1 MPEPA
6 ASLPELVLRRLAI
19 SEQVAAAK
27 FGAGRPVDDPVREQ
41 RELARVRVLARERGL
56 DPGFAA
62 GFLSDQIA
70 ASKQV
75 QHRLFAHWTARP
87 GDRPGGGPD
96 LSVLRAELD
105 GLTVAL
111 LDRLAA
117 TGPEPLAVPETPD
130 ELKQEPLRTAFRTLT
145 RQRPAPGASGNGP

>member
-1 MPEPA
+1 MPGPD
-6 ASLPELVLRRLAI
+6 ASLPDLVLRRLAI

-41 RELARVRVLARERGL
+41 RELARVRVLAREIGL
-56 DPGFAA
+56 DPELAA

-75 QHRLFAHWTARP
+75 QHRLFTHWSAHP
-87 GDRPGGGPD
+87 GDLPEGGPD

-117 TGPEPLAVPETPD
+117 TGSAALEPPESPD
-130 ELKQEPLRTAFRTLT
+130 ELQEPLRTAFRTLA
-145 RQRPAPGASGNGP
+145 RQRPAPGGSGNGP

>member
-1 MPEPA
+1 MTEIA
-6 ASLPELVLRRLAI
+6 GSLPELVLRRLAI

-27 FGAGRPVDDPVREQ
+27 FGAGRAVDDPVREQ
-41 RELARVRVLARERGL
+41 RELARVRDLAREIGL
-56 DPGFAA
+56 DPDLAA
-62 GFLSDQIA
+62 GFLADQIA

-75 QHRLFAHWTARP
+75 QRRLFAHWTEQP
-87 GDRPGGGPD
+87 GDRPEGGPD

-117 TGPEPLAVPETPD
+117 TGPEPLEPPETPD
-130 ELKQEPLRTAFRTLT
+130 ALKQEPLRTAFRTLA
-145 RQRPAPGASGNGP
+145 RQRPAPGGSGNGP

>member
-1 MPEPA
+1 MPEPD

-27 FGAGRPVDDPVREQ
+27 FGAGRAVDDPVREQ
-41 RELARVRVLARERGL
+41 RELARVRALAREIGL
-56 DPGFAA
+56 DPDLAA
-62 GFLSDQIA
+62 GVLADQIA

-75 QHRLFAHWTARP
+75 QRRLFERWTEQPGARP
-87 GDRPGGGPD
+87 TGGPD

-117 TGPEPLAVPETPD
+117 IGPEPLTPPETPD
-130 ELKQEPLRTAFRTLT
+130 ELKQEPLRTAFRTLA

>member
-1 MPEPA
+1 MPEPD
-6 ASLPELVLRRLAI
+6 ASLSALVLRRLAI

-41 RELARVRVLARERGL
+41 RELARVRGLAREIGL
-56 DPGFAA
+56 DPDFAA
-62 GFLSDQIA
+62 SFLEDQIA

-75 QHRLFAHWTARP
+75 QHRLFAHWTEQPGERP
-87 GDRPGGGPD
+87 EGGPD

-111 LDRLAA
+111 LNRLAE
-117 TGPEPLAVPETPD
+117 TGPEPLAPPETPD
-130 ELKQEPLRTAFRTLT
+130 ELKQDPLRTAYRTLA
-145 RQRPAPGASGNGP
+145 QRRS

>member
-1 MPEPA
+1 MPGPD

-27 FGAGRPVDDPVREQ
+27 FEAGRPVDDPVREQ
-41 RELARVRVLARERGL
+41 RELARVRTLAREIGL
-56 DPGFAA
+56 DPDLAA
-62 GFLSDQIA
+62 RFLSDQIL

-75 QHRLFAHWTARP
+75 QRRLFAHWTAHP
-87 GDRPGGGPD
+87 GDLPEGGPD

-111 LDRLAA
+111 LDRLTVSGSAA
-117 TGPEPLAVPETPD
+117 MGPPESPD
-130 ELKQEPLRTAFRTLT
+130 ELKEPLRTAFRSLT
-145 RQRPAPGASGNGP
+145 QRGTC

>member
-1 MPEPA
+1 MAEPD

-41 RELARVRVLARERGL
+41 RELARVRTLAREVGL
-56 DPGFAA
+56 DPDLAA
-62 GFLSDQIA
+62 GFLADQIA

-75 QHRLFAHWTARP
+75 QRRLFAHWTEHP
-87 GDRPGGGPD
+87 GDRPAGGPD

-111 LDRLAA
+111 LDRLAE
-117 TGPEPLAVPETPD
+117 TGPEPLVPPETPD
-130 ELKQEPLRTAFRTLT
+130 ALNQDPLRTAYRTLG
-145 RQRPAPGASGNGP
+145 QRRS

>member
-1 MPEPA
+1 MPEPD

-41 RELARVRVLARERGL
+41 RELVRVRSLARETGL
-56 DPGFAA
+56 DPDLAA
-62 GFLSDQIA
+62 AFLSDQIA

-75 QHRLFAHWTARP
+75 QHRLFAHWTAHP
-87 GDRPGGGPD
+87 GDRPDGGRD

-105 GLTVAL
+105 ALTVAL

-117 TGPEPLAVPETPD
+117 AGPEPLEPPETPD
-130 ELKQEPLRTAFRTLT
+130 KLKQEPLRTAFRTLS

>member
-1 MPEPA
+1 MPEPD

-41 RELARVRVLARERGL
+41 RELARVRALAREIGL
-56 DPGFAA
+56 DPDLAA
-62 GFLSDQIA
+62 GFLNDQIA

-75 QHRLFAHWTARP
+75 QHRLFAQWTARP
-87 GDRPGGGPD
+87 GDRPAGGPD

-117 TGPEPLAVPETPD
+117 AGPDPLEPPEIAD
-130 ELKQEPLRTAFRTLT
+130 ERKQEPLRTAFRTLT
-145 RQRPAPGASGNGP
+145 QRRS